1 MLPSSASTTS
11 NLAVTGVSGTVE
23 NRPARQ
29 VKLRNT
35 SDPVGAENPVT
46 SCDLHV
52 LVYEAAEPVSLQ
64 RPDGC
69 SGVRGSGACGR
80 TLMQRSVRPVRV
92 VMLGELA

>member
-35 SDPVGAENPVT
+35 
-46 SCDLHV
+46 
-52 LVYEAAEPVSLQ
+52 
-64 RPDGC
+64 
-69 SGVRGSGACGR
+69 RGSTATTVGTSRSSPAPGR
-80 TLMQRSVRPVRV
+80 QADVGL
-92 VMLGELA
+92 

>member
-35 SDPVGAENPVT
+35 RNPVGAEN
-46 SCDLHV
+46 
-52 LVYEAAEPVSLQ
+52 
-64 RPDGC
+64 
-69 SGVRGSGACGR
+69 
-80 TLMQRSVRPVRV
+80 RV
-92 VMLGELA
+92 VSSDQRLLGQPTSWS

>member
-35 SDPVGAENPVT
+35 SANGPARSPDEEPDPRTALAEIHQQVAGLLGRPGPVGMPGHAQDV
-46 SCDLHV
+46 
-52 LVYEAAEPVSLQ
+52 
-64 RPDGC
+64 
-69 SGVRGSGACGR
+69 
-80 TLMQRSVRPVRV
+80 
-92 VMLGELA
+92 

>member
-35 SDPVGAENPVT
+35 SEPVGAENRAT
-46 SCDLHV
+46 
-52 LVYEAAEPVSLQ
+52 A
-64 RPDGC
+64 
-69 SGVRGSGACGR
+69 
-80 TLMQRSVRPVRV
+80 
-92 VMLGELA
+92 

>member
-35 SDPVGAENPVT
+35 SEPVGFQNSAN
-46 SCDLHV
+46 
-52 LVYEAAEPVSLQ
+52 AADQ
-64 RPDGC
+64 R
-69 SGVRGSGACGR
+69 
-80 TLMQRSVRPVRV
+80 
-92 VMLGELA
+92 

>member
-35 SDPVGAENPVT
+35 REPVGAENSVT
-46 SCDLHV
+46 SCDLQI
-52 LVYEAAEPVSLQ
+52 LVEKAAEAVS
-64 RPDGC
+64 
-69 SGVRGSGACGR
+69 S
-80 TLMQRSVRPVRV
+80 
-92 VMLGELA
+92 

>member
-35 SDPVGAENPVT
+35 RDHP
-46 SCDLHV
+46 
-52 LVYEAAEPVSLQ
+52 
-64 RPDGC
+64 
-69 SGVRGSGACGR
+69 SGLS
-80 TLMQRSVRPVRV
+80 RV
-92 VMLGELA
+92 ALP

>member
-35 SDPVGAENPVT
+35 RDPVGFQNLAT
-46 SCDLHV
+46 
-52 LVYEAAEPVSLQ
+52 AADQ
-64 RPDGC
+64 RFQAADSYWLIKPPRIG
-69 SGVRGSGACGR
+69 RRRILAWTGSGTGVSGR
-80 TLMQRSVRPVRV
+80 GGRSCSAR
-92 VMLGELA
+92 

>member
-35 SDPVGAENPVT
+35 RALVGLVAAV
-46 SCDLHV
+46 V
-52 LVYEAAEPVSLQ
+52 LFGLAFPGLLAPAVAIAVLAAIVALDALLPS
-64 RPDGC
+64 
-69 SGVRGSGACGR
+69 
-80 TLMQRSVRPVRV
+80 
-92 VMLGELA
+92 GELRQMRDNHWTF

>member
-35 SDPVGAENPVT
+35 RSPVGAENRVT
-46 SCDLHV
+46 VSDQR
-52 LVYEAAEPVSLQ
+52 VYGRPTSAAPST
-64 RPDGC
+64 
-69 SGVRGSGACGR
+69 GSPA
-80 TLMQRSVRPVRV
+80 
-92 VMLGELA
+92 

>member
-35 SDPVGAENPVT
+35 SGPVGARNLSTAPGKKLTLWRRVSARESKTT
-46 SCDLHV
+46 S
-52 LVYEAAEPVSLQ
+52 P
-64 RPDGC
+64 
-69 SGVRGSGACGR
+69 
-80 TLMQRSVRPVRV
+80 RSER
-92 VMLGELA
+92 

>member
-35 SDPVGAENPVT
+35 RVRVADLADGA
-46 SCDLHV
+46 
-52 LVYEAAEPVSLQ
+52 
-64 RPDGC
+64 GC
-69 SGVRGSGACGR
+69 SHRHLVPGSAS
-80 TLMQRSVRPVRV
+80 RSEPRP
-92 VMLGELA
+92 